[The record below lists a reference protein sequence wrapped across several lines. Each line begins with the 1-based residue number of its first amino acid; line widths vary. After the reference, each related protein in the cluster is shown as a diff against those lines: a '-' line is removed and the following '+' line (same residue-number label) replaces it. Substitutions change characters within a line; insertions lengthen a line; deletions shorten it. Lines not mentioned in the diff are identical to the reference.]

1 MLVIVSVICLASSI
15 YYYNTN
21 KRFNYFVKNQKQSII
36 NKCKKINTHIIECF
50 DEDLN
55 NSLGE
60 YMNQE
65 NLRDI
70 WVNGITQNSKK
81 QTNIQNLE
89 TIIEIN
95 EDSDTSENVSS
106 SDNDESEE
114 NYEDDEFYM
123 VHKSDRTNE
132 LGEETYSNKS
142 SNFWPFY

>member
-21 KRFNYFVKNQKQSII
+21 KRFNYFVKNQKQTII
-36 NKCKKINTHIIECF
+36 KNCKKINTHIIECLG
-50 DEDLN
+50 EDLDD
-55 NSLGE
+55 SLGE

-65 NLRDI
+65 NLRDT
-70 WVNGITQNSKK
+70 WVNGVTKNRKK

-95 EDSDTSENVSS
+95 EDSDTSENLSS
-106 SDNDESEE
+106 SDDDEAQHK
-114 NYEDDEFYM
+114 YEDDEFYM
-123 VHKSDRTNE
+123 VNKPDKPKE
-132 LGEETYSNKS
+132 LDELIPSIKS